1 MKNINL
7 NFLKKWNHFITLMMF
22 IIVHIYMFIIL
33 MDMKV
38 TIIIII
44 TIFILLLS
52 YVIIII
58 MLLLLAP
65 LMFRIMKNA
74 RINISKGLDYIYS
87 FFGKETTT
95 KCLIKNDKNTTERNK
110 LNDIV

>member
-22 IIVHIYMFIIL
+22 IIVHIYMFITL

-38 TIIIII
+38 TIIII
-44 TIFILLLS
+44 TILSYQHTLLLLLS
-52 YVIIII
+52 
-58 MLLLLAP
+58 LAP

-87 FFGKETTT
+87 FFVKETTT
-95 KCLIKNDKNTTERNK
+95 KSLIKNDKNTTERNK